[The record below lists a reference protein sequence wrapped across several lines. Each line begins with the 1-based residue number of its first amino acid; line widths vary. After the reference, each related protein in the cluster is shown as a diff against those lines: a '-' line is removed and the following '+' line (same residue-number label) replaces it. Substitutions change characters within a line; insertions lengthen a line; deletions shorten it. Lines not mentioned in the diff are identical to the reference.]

1 MLRADD
7 IIVTKDGADIAA
19 KVREITAG
27 RLAYAALDAVAGA
40 TTGQLLQAVRQGG
53 TLIVYGL
60 LSSTTVQTDV
70 ADLLF
75 RGKVCAL
82 SAGRHAEVHM
92 WTS

>member
-40 TTGQLLQAVRQGG
+40 TTGQLLQAVG